1 MRPLLKFLH
10 TSDWHLGRRLYGKP
24 RDDESAAFLDWLV
37 ATIDEQGID
46 VLLVAGDIFDTT
58 TPSNRA
64 QELYYR
70 FLARMAASGCRHV
83 VIIAGNHD
91 SPSFLEAPAGLLS
104 ALDIHVVGAVPP
116 TPQEAV
122 LVLKN
127 SSGGAE
133 LIVCAVPYLRDR
145 DVRTA
150 QAGESIEDKALA
162 LRRGMAAYYA
172 AVTEAAEHV
181 QHELGGGVPIV
192 AMGHLFAAG
201 GQTLDG
207 DGVRDLY
214 VGSLAHV
221 GAHIFP
227 DFIDYVA
234 LGHLHVPQKVAG
246 HEHVRYSGSPMPM
259 GFGEA
264 GQEKSVCVVQML
276 SDQPEQQTTQVD
288 ITLMPIPPFRHM
300 EQIEGD
306 WPTIVERLGQLAQN
320 NVPSWVEVIYTGDA
334 IVGDLRDQVAA
345 LVVDTPIDVL
355 RIKDSRVTER
365 VLRGVHEE
373 ERLDELTVE
382 DVFDRCLETHDV
394 PEGQHDDLKAAY
406 REVLQTIHEA
416 DSQA

>member
-1 MRPLLKFLH
+1 
-10 TSDWHLGRRLYGKP
+10 
-24 RDDESAAFLDWLV
+24 
-37 ATIDEQGID
+37 
-46 VLLVAGDIFDTT
+46 
-58 TPSNRA
+58 
-64 QELYYR
+64 
-70 FLARMAASGCRHV
+70 
-83 VIIAGNHD
+83 
-91 SPSFLEAPAGLLS
+91 
-104 ALDIHVVGAVPP
+104 LDIHVVGAVPP

-227 DFIDYVA
+227 DFI
-234 LGHLHVPQKVAG
+234 
-246 HEHVRYSGSPMPM
+246 
-259 GFGEA
+259 
-264 GQEKSVCVVQML
+264 
-276 SDQPEQQTTQVD
+276 
-288 ITLMPIPPFRHM
+288 
-300 EQIEGD
+300 
-306 WPTIVERLGQLAQN
+306 
-320 NVPSWVEVIYTGDA
+320 
-334 IVGDLRDQVAA
+334 
-345 LVVDTPIDVL
+345 
-355 RIKDSRVTER
+355 
-365 VLRGVHEE
+365 
-373 ERLDELTVE
+373 
-382 DVFDRCLETHDV
+382 
-394 PEGQHDDLKAAY
+394 
-406 REVLQTIHEA
+406 
-416 DSQA
+416 